1 MTATP
6 SKLQAHTQ
14 PPPPVQGV
22 FVLPP
27 RQGRHSLL
35 GIESAF
41 ASLRSQHSQFAFEIY
56 GQDGLISY
64 FVRAHNYPAL
74 AGILAA
80 CYPQAQ
86 LATPEDYR
94 GHDGAVAVDW
104 LHTSPNEALY
114 LLPLHLKREP
124 YLPLRFYT
132 DQSLAKGETD
142 PLASVLGYLS
152 AASMDGRR
160 IGARLLVKPAPSKW
174 AQNWQRQLQQRKD
187 RQDLTV
193 QPTQQPQQQ
202 RRSTTSSNSQNE
214 SADVIPGISTP
225 TILGIA
231 AVGAL
236 GYLGYQL
243 YENGYL
249 AELIAAGVALPVL
262 ATGAYIGY
270 RKLFKKGLRPSLL
283 RRGDGGCQAWR
294 PRLSTSNSNS
304 FPCCRSA
311 SARTQP

>member
-1 MTATP
+1 MTATS
-6 SKLQAHTQ
+6 SKLRAHTQ

-74 AGILAA
+74 SGILAA

-160 IGARLLVKPAPSKW
+160 IGARLLVKPAPSLDFVHLGGAGEDVGELSVNCGW
-174 AQNWQRQLQQRKD
+174 GFSTVGVEPRQLNSS
-187 RQDLTV
+187 V
-193 QPTQQPQQQ
+193 GQPQHEVRRFGHVSKFCAKSSQQ
-202 RRSTTSSNSQNE
+202 VGPKL
-214 SADVIPGISTP
+214 ATP
-225 TILGIA
+225 TPA
-231 AVGAL
+231 AQGPSGPDRPAD
-236 GYLGYQL
+236 
-243 YENGYL
+243 
-249 AELIAAGVALPVL
+249 AATA
-262 ATGAYIGY
+262 ATTASHDEAAT
-270 RKLFKKGLRPSLL
+270 RKTS
-283 RRGDGGCQAWR
+283 
-294 PRLSTSNSNS
+294 PRT
-304 FPCCRSA
+304 
-311 SARTQP
+311 